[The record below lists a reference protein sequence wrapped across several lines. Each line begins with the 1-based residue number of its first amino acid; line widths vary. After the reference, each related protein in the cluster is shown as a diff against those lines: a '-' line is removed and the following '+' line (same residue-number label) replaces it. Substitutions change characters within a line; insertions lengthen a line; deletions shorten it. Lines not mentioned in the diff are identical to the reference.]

1 MKDLKIFIKGETIDL
16 CKPTI
21 KFAKES
27 SWYSW
32 FNKDYIVRYL
42 SHHYKEKNNTPKKQV
57 EFLRST
63 KKNRFILI
71 LRTKDKLYKGVV
83 SLSFID
89 NKTKT
94 CDIAVVT
101 DVNIDPKNS
110 PYAPLEAVARLT
122 QYAFD
127 NMKMKKISGAAVFAL
142 RKWQQRME
150 LFGYKIETLKFDRYA
165 INSELYNLHYVSC
178 TYEDYL
184 KIKKNRSGFFWDDL
198 KKMKIRIAKLP
209 KITFRDRLVDFMKKR
224 RDKYYN
230 KLFSI

>member
-1 MKDLKIFIKGETIDL
+1 M
-16 CKPTI
+16 
-21 KFAKES
+21 
-27 SWYSW
+27 
-32 FNKDYIVRYL
+32 
-42 SHHYKEKNNTPKKQV
+42 
-57 EFLRST
+57 
-63 KKNRFILI
+63 
-71 LRTKDKLYKGVV
+71 
-83 SLSFID
+83 
-89 NKTKT
+89 
-94 CDIAVVT
+94 T